1 MTAASARK
9 TDKFRRYRERKK
21 AQGLREVRMW
31 VPDVRSAEFQEALRR
46 QIRAMNASA
55 EEREIQAEL
64 DQAAA
69 EVWNDLP

>member
-1 MTAASARK
+1 MNAASARK

-21 AQGLREVRMW
+21 AQGMREIRMW
-31 VPDVRSAEFQEALRR
+31 VPDVRSPEFQEALRR

-64 DQAAA
+64 DEAAA
-69 EVWNDLP
+69 EVWNGLP